1 MKHPSIREL
10 FDYWNERR
18 GGRAMPE
25 RADIEPAAIR
35 RVLADTFILSF
46 EPAAGHPFRIA
57 GTRVCALFGR
67 ELKGE
72 SFLRLFSHCARSDM
86 GGLLAIVAQEAVGIV
101 GSASES
107 SSDGCDRHLE
117 LLLVPLGH
125 EGQGTARLLGA
136 LAPSNSLQW
145 PRERD
150 LAALALDSYRFLIA
164 DAAIPPP
171 AQVVVEKRGRPNLVV
186 YEGGQR

>member
-1 MKHPSIREL
+1 
-10 FDYWNERR
+10 
-18 GGRAMPE
+18 
-25 RADIEPAAIR
+25 
-35 RVLADTFILSF
+35 
-46 EPAAGHPFRIA
+46 
-57 GTRVCALFGR
+57 
-67 ELKGE
+67 
-72 SFLRLFSHCARSDM
+72 M
-86 GGLLAIVAQEAVGIV
+86 GGLLAIVAEEAVGIV

-107 SSDGCDRHLE
+107 TADGCHRHLE
-117 LLLVPLGH
+117 LLLLPLGH

>member
-18 GGRAMPE
+18 DGRAMPE

-57 GTRVCALFGR
+57 GTRVRALFGR

-72 SFLRLFSHCARSDM
+72 SFLRLFSHRARSDM

-107 SSDGCDRHLE
+107 SSAGCDRHLE

-145 PRERD
+145 PQERG
-150 LAALALDSYRFLIA
+150 LAALTLDTYRFLIA
-164 DAAIPPP
+164 DAAI
-171 AQVVVEKRGRPNLVV
+171 
-186 YEGGQR
+186 

>member
-10 FDYWNERR
+10 FHYWDERR

-72 SFLRLFSHCARSDM
+72 SFLRLFSHRARSDM
-86 GGLLAIVAQEAVGIV
+86 GALLAIVAEEAVGVV
-101 GSASES
+101 GSASASRAE
-107 SSDGCDRHLE
+107 GCDRHLE
-117 LLLVPLGH
+117 LLLLPLGH

-136 LAPSNSLQW
+136 LAPGDSLQW
-145 PRERD
+145 PRERG
-150 LAALALDSYRFLIA
+150 LAALTLGSYRFLVA
-164 DAAIPPP
+164 DAVISPP